1 MQSTLEFRTNR
12 DLFSNHYLTEHLPET
27 EQWQEVLNE
36 DVESVY
42 ENVRELWESEQD
54 LVSGYNEASLQN
66 NFIDPV
72 LEELGITFEIEETVE
87 RNARRPDYAFFADA
101 DARTAAF
108 EHRDEGGDFYEEAIA
123 VADVKRWGRKL
134 DTRGE
139 GERDFENPSYQIHV
153 YLQETPAQWAV
164 LTNGRKWR
172 LYYGP
177 TSHRLDSY
185 YEIDLPTL
193 LEQGGVE
200 EFRYFYLFFR
210 RDAFVEDSGGDCFLD
225 DVYDESN
232 TFAEALGEDLQ
243 DNIYDAIGVLAEGFL
258 EYNADLGEDDL
269 DLIHDS
275 SLIYLYRLIFVL
287 YAESEGRELL
297 PTDNDIYS
305 ESYSLNELKQ
315 TVAENLDDSQE
326 HYYSFQTDLSDNL
339 DELFDLINKGSNS
352 RNIDPDLLFIPAYN
366 GGLFRTDPEEDDS
379 DEANFL
385 ASHEVDDE
393 HLAEVIDLL
402 TRRNAENGAGKVFT
416 DYSSLDIRHLGSIY
430 EGLLEYQLTVADDP
444 LTLDDGEYSTAEE
457 SDKVIVES
465 GDVYMTTDSGE
476 RKATGSY
483 YTPEYVVEYIVE
495 NTLEPLVSDIRE
507 DLMARS
513 ARGDRGFA
521 EEFAQEVFGL
531 KILDPAMGSGHFL
544 TNAVDYLAREI
555 INAQERQAEQQGVE
569 SIDRSHDINW
579 ARRQVAQRCIYG
591 VDLNPLAVELSKVS
605 LWLRTLAAEQP
616 LAFLDHHLK
625 TGNSLVG
632 SDIEDVLSNGESDTD
647 NGQLTLQQSF
657 AQTRRQALEHIMDR
671 FQDLLSIDN
680 ESLEDIKE
688 MEAAFEE
695 VRDDPLY
702 QRLLSMANVHT
713 AEEFG
718 LDVPSDVYERMAEA
732 LRDDSWE
739 DIEGQDW
746 FESAQTMAEEERFFH
761 WELEFPVAYYSESG
775 DRTENAGFNAV
786 IGNPPYVRV
795 QRIHN
800 AVADYLFDQYQ
811 TCAKKTDLSVP
822 FLELAVDLISDDGV
836 AGYISTS
843 QWVSTDYGEAAR
855 QFLGE
860 GHISRMIDFGTL
872 PVFEGIST
880 YPAIF
885 ILDAKECETLQY
897 AEVPSKQDLNSSSLR
912 SLEIRELEYD
922 RFGGESWVL
931 EGLDLR
937 ETLTR
942 HDVTEPLSEWGHFN
956 IGAIT
961 GMDDVFVVTEDEIK
975 DRGLERDLIYPHAHR
990 GEEISKF
997 GVVNPKEK
1005 VIYPYEPDDDGNA
1018 VLLPEEHLERKY
1030 PNIHTYF
1037 ESHKPDLRERRDSRK
1052 YYADGP
1058 DWYCFLR
1065 QGHYDYI
1072 EAPKLLARGVAQE
1085 SCVGLLEAGSI
1096 FSGNNCPGFVPADNI
1111 LGDVTYLLA
1120 LLNSTL
1126 ISGYLQQVCPAKMQG
1141 YIRLNA
1147 GDLNSVP
1154 VRVIEFDT
1162 PQDERD
1168 ELVGKAE
1175 GLYHQHMANGTNDNH
1190 AICDF
1195 VSKQIDDGR
1204 EEVAH
1209 DLITNIVD
1217 EMTSYVRK
1225 RESLNTALL
1234 NYLGNY
1240 ADGPA
1245 LPDVGLFHPTDSSI
1259 LDATTEE
1266 YEKLRVG
1273 DVKTERDG
1281 NHVTLYATARY
1292 KPENEGEHE
1301 TDQYG
1306 YTETDYEEAFALTDL
1321 SEKEAALVE
1330 SFVPVAVEEADRF
1343 AVFRDNA
1350 TKNNSPIDRLKAI
1363 TLPEPKDVEDDL
1375 RRYLDVKERAEELDE
1390 RIEKTDRLIDEIVYE
1405 LYDLTQ
1411 EEIEVVESN
1420 VTDD

>member
-1 MQSTLEFRTNR
+1 MQSTLNFRTNR

-27 EQWQEVLNE
+27 EQWQKVPDE
-36 DVESVY
+36 DVESAF
-42 ENVRELWESEQD
+42 ENVRELWESEQN

-123 VADVKRWGRKL
+123 VADAKRWGRKL

-185 YEIDLPTL
+185 YEINLPTL

-315 TVAENLDDSQE
+315 TVAENLDDTQE
-326 HYYSFQTDLSDNL
+326 HYYSFQTDLSENL
-339 DELFDLINKGSNS
+339 DELFDLINKGSKS
-352 RNIDPDLLFIPAYN
+352 RDIDPDLLYIPAYD
-366 GGLFRTDPEEDDS
+366 GGLFRTDPDEDDS
-379 DEANFL
+379 NEANFL

-402 TRRNAENGAGKVFT
+402 TRRSAENGAGKVFT

-430 EGLLEYQLTVADDP
+430 EGLLEYQLNIADEP
-444 LTLDDGEYSTAEE
+444 LTLDDGEYTTAEE

-495 NTLEPLVSDIRE
+495 NTLGPLVSDIRE

-521 EEFAQEVFGL
+521 EEFAQEVFDL

-569 SIDRSHDINW
+569 SIDQSHDINW

-657 AQTRRQALEHIMDR
+657 AQTRRQALEHVMDR

-702 QRLLSMANVHT
+702 QHLLAMANVHT

-746 FESAQTMAEEERFFH
+746 FESAQRMAEDEHFFH
-761 WELEFPVAYYSESG
+761 WELEFPVAFYDEGGTRRDSE
-775 DRTENAGFNAV
+775 GFDAV
-786 IGNPPYVRV
+786 IGNPPYAQIPGETAERISGGGPNDLYAQFVLTASDKVRHQGLFALIV
-795 QRIHN
+795 PTSWETGPAFDRIR
-800 AVADYLFDQYQ
+800 AL
-811 TCAKKTDLSVP
+811 L
-822 FLELAVDLISDDGV
+822 LEG
-836 AGYISTS
+836 
-843 QWVSTDYGEAAR
+843 
-855 QFLGE
+855 
-860 GHISRMIDFGTL
+860 GH
-872 PVFEGIST
+872 
-880 YPAIF
+880 
-885 ILDAKECETLQY
+885 
-897 AEVPSKQDLNSSSLR
+897 LR
-912 SLEIRELEYD
+912 SLVNLPY
-922 RFGGESWVL
+922 
-931 EGLDLR
+931 
-937 ETLTR
+937 
-942 HDVTEPLSEWGHFN
+942 
-956 IGAIT
+956 
-961 GMDDVFVVTEDEIK
+961 DVFEDAYVDTSVFVWMKGNRPRECEVADMSGQRVDPATFLENAEFMSIPTERWNELGFVATDQTWLRIASSLDNSFFELGEVSESTRGVLMTDEALEDEGDVPILL
-975 DRGLERDLIYPHAHR
+975 DSFQRYESI
-990 GEEISKF
+990 
-997 GVVNPKEK
+997 
-1005 VIYPYEPDDDGNA
+1005 EPDDRASWSLLKERPPEKDVFRGQR
-1018 VLLPEEHLERKY
+1018 VLL
-1030 PNIHTYF
+1030 
-1037 ESHKPDLRERRDSRK
+1037 RRLVSRS
-1052 YYADGP
+1052 D
-1058 DWYCFLR
+1058 
-1065 QGHYDYI
+1065 
-1072 EAPKLLARGVAQE
+1072 
-1085 SCVGLLEAGSI
+1085 
-1096 FSGNNCPGFVPADNI
+1096 
-1111 LGDVTYLLA
+1111 
-1120 LLNSTL
+1120 
-1126 ISGYLQQVCPAKMQG
+1126 
-1141 YIRLNA
+1141 RLMGTIA
-1147 GDLNSVP
+1147 T
-1154 VRVIEFDT
+1154 EF
-1162 PQDERD
+1162 
-1168 ELVGKAE
+1168 
-1175 GLYHQHMANGTNDNH
+1175 
-1190 AICDF
+1190 F
-1195 VSKQIDDGR
+1195 VSKKDTYLFTSQSIDERHLLAILDSKFISWWHFNTELAASKDDFRQVTLSALR
-1204 EEVAH
+1204 ELPVPETVVEVAINTGNASKALEEFIEGSVSQQKLLQEYDQC
-1209 DLITNIVD
+1209 DLLAIAPDALV
-1217 EMTSYVRK
+1217 
-1225 RESLNTALL
+1225 SLNEKYAELNRSLL

-1240 ADGPA
+1240 KEGPA
-1245 LPDVGLFHPTDSSI
+1245 LPDVGLFQPTAAGI
-1259 LDATTEE
+1259 LDTTTEKNE
-1266 YEKLRVG
+1266 NLRIG
-1273 DVKTERDG
+1273 NVKTECDG
-1281 NHVTLYATARY
+1281 SRVTIYATARY
-1292 KPENEGEHE
+1292 KPENEDEQE
-1301 TDQYG
+1301 TDRWG
-1306 YTETDYEEAFALTDL
+1306 YTETDYNEAFALTNL
-1321 SEKEAALVE
+1321 SEEEAALVE
-1330 SFVPVAVEEADRF
+1330 AFVPVAVEEADGF
-1343 AVFRDNA
+1343 AGFRDNA

-1363 TLPEPKDVEDDL
+1363 TLPDPGDVADDL
-1375 RRYLDVKERAEELDE
+1375 RRYVEVKERAEELDE
-1390 RIEKTDRLIDEIVYE
+1390 KIEMTDQLIDQIVYD
-1405 LYDLTQ
+1405 LYDLTD
-1411 EEIEVVESN
+1411 EEIEIVESA
-1420 VTDD
+1420 VQDD

>member
-1 MQSTLEFRTNR
+1 MQSTLDFRTNR

-27 EQWQEVLNE
+27 EQWQEVPDE

-42 ENVRELWESEQD
+42 ENVRELWESEQN

-123 VADVKRWGRKL
+123 VADAKRWGRKL

-185 YEIDLPTL
+185 YEINLPTL

-258 EYNADLGEDDL
+258 EYNDDLGEDDL

-326 HYYSFQTDLSDNL
+326 HYYSFQTDLADNL
-339 DELFDLINKGSNS
+339 DELYDLINKGSKS
-352 RNIDPDLLFIPAYN
+352 RDIDPDLLSIPAYN
-366 GGLFRTDPEEDDS
+366 GGLFRTDPDEDDS

-430 EGLLEYQLTVADDP
+430 EGLLEYQLNIAEEP

-457 SDKVIVES
+457 SDEVIVEA

-495 NTLEPLVSDIRE
+495 NTLGPLVSDIRE

-521 EEFAQEVFGL
+521 EEFAQEVFDL

-569 SIDRSHDINW
+569 SIDQSHDINW

-591 VDLNPLAVELSKVS
+591 VDLNPLATELAKVS
-605 LWLRTLAAEQP
+605 LWLRTLAAKQP

-632 SDIEDVLSNGESDTD
+632 SDIEDVLENGSGEDEVEA
-647 NGQLTLQQSF
+647 GQLTLVESF
-657 AQTRRQALEHIMDR
+657 DRTRRRALDHVTDR
-671 FQDLLSIDN
+671 FQALLAIDN
-680 ESLEDIKE
+680 ETLADVKE
-688 MEAAFEE
+688 MEGVFDE
-695 VRDDPLY
+695 VREDPLY
-702 QRLLSMANVHT
+702 RHLLAMANVHT
-713 AEEFG
+713 ADAFG
-718 LDVPSDVYERMAEA
+718 LDVPSDAYEQMAAA
-732 LRDDSWE
+732 LRDDSWDE
-739 DIEGQDW
+739 VESQDW
-746 FESAQTMAEEERFFH
+746 FRSAQAMAADERFLH
-761 WELEFPVAYYSESG
+761 WELEFPVAFYGEDG
-775 DRTENAGFNAV
+775 ERDEDAGFDAV
-786 IGNPPYVRV
+786 IGNPPYI
-795 QRIHN
+795 RIQN
-800 AVADYLFDQYQ
+800 IPQESLIAYLSKEFQ
-811 TCAKKTDLSVP
+811 TTHQNYDLAVP
-822 FLELAVDLISDDGV
+822 FTEKMYELLSLNGKF
-836 AGYISTS
+836 GYIETS
-843 QWVSTDYGEAAR
+843 KWIQGEYGEKLRKFLTQQRCVST
-855 QFLGE
+855 LV
-860 GHISRMIDFGTL
+860 DFGDQQ
-872 PVFEGIST
+872 VFEGAST
-880 YPAIF
+880 YTVLLFLEKSEKDYFRYVHIGELDRTITQLKRISKADLIQERDLYSYQEAFENFGDDPWVFALPEERAILYKLDTHRTLGDITDEIF
-885 ILDAKECETLQY
+885 QGIITGADPLYILELEEANEKTIKGYSKEIDEVIELERDIVKPLLRGKDMTKWSVTECAHRVIFPYTTNPKKGEYSLIDEGVMKEMYPQTWDYLSQNRDRLVARSGVGEETWWQYGRPQNLDKFETKKVMTQVLAAESSFCIDKDGSYVFVGGGNAGGYGIVLSPNIEIGHEALLAILNSNLLEWTLQKESSQFRGGYYSYARRYIEKLPICVDELSASSPEKTGEEDTIEETLVSFIETILDAVQQLRN
-897 AEVPSKQDLNSSSLR
+897 LNLA
-912 SLEIRELEYD
+912 I
-922 RFGGESWVL
+922 
-931 EGLDLR
+931 LD
-937 ETLTR
+937 
-942 HDVTEPLSEWGHFN
+942 
-956 IGAIT
+956 
-961 GMDDVFVVTEDEIK
+961 
-975 DRGLERDLIYPHAHR
+975 
-990 GEEISKF
+990 
-997 GVVNPKEK
+997 
-1005 VIYPYEPDDDGNA
+1005 
-1018 VLLPEEHLERKY
+1018 
-1030 PNIHTYF
+1030 
-1037 ESHKPDLRERRDSRK
+1037 
-1052 YYADGP
+1052 
-1058 DWYCFLR
+1058 
-1065 QGHYDYI
+1065 
-1072 EAPKLLARGVAQE
+1072 
-1085 SCVGLLEAGSI
+1085 
-1096 FSGNNCPGFVPADNI
+1096 
-1111 LGDVTYLLA
+1111 
-1120 LLNSTL
+1120 
-1126 ISGYLQQVCPAKMQG
+1126 
-1141 YIRLNA
+1141 
-1147 GDLNSVP
+1147 
-1154 VRVIEFDT
+1154 
-1162 PQDERD
+1162 
-1168 ELVGKAE
+1168 
-1175 GLYHQHMANGTNDNH
+1175 
-1190 AICDF
+1190 
-1195 VSKQIDDGR
+1195 
-1204 EEVAH
+1204 
-1209 DLITNIVD
+1209 
-1217 EMTSYVRK
+1217 
-1225 RESLNTALL
+1225 
-1234 NYLGNY
+1234 YLGNY
-1240 ADGPA
+1240 TEGPD
-1245 LPDVGLFHPTDSSI
+1245 LPDVGLFQPTSI
-1259 LDATTEE
+1259 NLLDANTEE
-1266 YEKLRVG
+1266 HEKLRIGEVLT
-1273 DVKTERDG
+1273 DRDG
-1281 NHVTLYATARY
+1281 SSVTIYATARY
-1292 KPENEGEHE
+1292 KPEDEDEHE
-1301 TDQYG
+1301 TDRWG
-1306 YTETDYEEAFALTDL
+1306 YTETDYLEAFTIADL
-1321 SEKEAALVE
+1321 SETEATLVE
-1330 SFVPVAVEEADRF
+1330 AFVPVAVEEDDGF
-1343 AVFRDNA
+1343 AGFRDNA
-1350 TKNNSPIDRLKAI
+1350 TKTTSLVDRLKSI
-1363 TLPEPKDVEDDL
+1363 TLPDPDDVEDDL
-1375 RRYLDVKERAEELDE
+1375 RRYVETKERAEDLDE
-1390 RIEKTDRLIDEIVYE
+1390 KIEQTDQLIDEIVYE
-1405 LYDLTQ
+1405 LYGLTD
-1411 EEIEVVESN
+1411 EEIKIVEQSLQG
-1420 VTDD
+1420 T